1 MPPQKGR
8 LTNKHPFSAQRALLK
23 HVFKRFK
30 ICLKNKT
37 NYRRNNTRSK
47 ACDDLFKGGA
57 HNKSNSNIN
66 KAAFHCEFFEFF
78 KDNKYRFELIG
89 AKSSQKSINGKTLI
103 QQGDA

>member
-1 MPPQKGR
+1 MPPQNGR
-8 LTNKHPFSAQRALLK
+8 LTNKHPFSAQRILLK
-23 HVFKRFK
+23 HLFKRFK

-47 ACDDLFKGGA
+47 DCDDLFKGCA

-66 KAAFHCEFFEFF
+66 KAAFHCEFF
-78 KDNKYRFELIG
+78 KHNKYRFELIG
-89 AKSSQKSINGKTLI
+89 AKSSQKSINGKKLI